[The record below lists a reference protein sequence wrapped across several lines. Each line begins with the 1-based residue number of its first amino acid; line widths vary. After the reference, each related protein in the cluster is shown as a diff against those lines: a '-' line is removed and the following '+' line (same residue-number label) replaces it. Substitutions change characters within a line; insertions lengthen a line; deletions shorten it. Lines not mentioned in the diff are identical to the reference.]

1 MKKFYHLVSI
11 TPQAQGYA
19 VLLDGKPVKTQG
31 GQVLISPTE
40 EIAMLVMREWMA
52 QVDVIDPQSM
62 PVTQILVTHLDRV
75 MAQRPVLQK
84 ELLGY
89 LDTDLLCYRADNP
102 PEAGHAQ
109 AVRWDPV
116 LKWFEEHFAI
126 KLKTTTSLSPIRQD
140 KKAHQAVET
149 YVLNL
154 PDTVFTV
161 LQILTAETGSLLLA
175 LAFVE
180 GQVSPADAFEV
191 AQVDEEF
198 KAGLYNED
206 KYGRAPDTEKH
217 QKSLRLSLQAAHDFL
232 DAL

>member
-1 MKKFYHLVSI
+1 MKKFYHLVA
-11 TPQAQGYA
+11 TGPHAQGYTI
-19 VLLDGKPVKTQG
+19 LLDGKPVKTQG
-31 GQVLISPTE
+31 GQVLVSPTE
-40 EIAMLVMREWMA
+40 EIAMLIMHEWIA
-52 QVDVIDPQSM
+52 QKDIIDPQTM

-75 MAQRPVLQK
+75 VSQRAVLHK

-109 AVRWDPV
+109 AIRWDPV
-116 LKWFEEHFAI
+116 LKWFEDHFAVKLNTTVSLAPI
-126 KLKTTTSLSPIRQD
+126 KQD
-140 KKAHQAVET
+140 EKAHQAVAT

-154 PDTVFTV
+154 TDPVFTV
-161 LQILTAETGSLLLA
+161 LQIITAETGSLLLA

-180 GQVSPADAFEV
+180 GQISPADAFEA
-191 AQVDEEF
+191 AQVDEEY
-198 KAGLYNED
+198 KAGIYHED
-206 KYGRAPDTEKH
+206 EYGRAPDTEKH